1 MAAIANILATSIANT
16 TGAGLSYLFTTS
28 TTVGAD
34 KTFSPEGPVA
44 PGVNRWVERSGGQ
57 AINYPSYDFSFRR
70 PIQNSRNFRIKE
82 IIKLPVANVT
92 SPSTGSGIQP
102 LPSKAFELVCT
113 REYVIPE
120 AATLADRTLFWSYLI
135 SLSSSTVLA
144 SDSTPIDNTGSI
156 LLPAIRDLEH
166 PY

>member
-1 MAAIANILATSIANT
+1 
-16 TGAGLSYLFTTS
+16 
-28 TTVGAD
+28 
-34 KTFSPEGPVA
+34 VA

-70 PIQNSRNFRIKE
+70 PLPQSRAFRITE
-82 IIKLPVANVT
+82 TIRLPVANIT

-102 LPSKAFELVCT
+102 LPSKAFELVCK
-113 REYVIPE
+113 REYIIPE
-120 AATLADRTLFWSYLI
+120 AATQADRDLFYSYI
-135 SLSSSTVLA
+135 MSLTVGYVTA
-144 SDSTPIDNTGSI
+144 SDSLPTDPTNGI